1 MDTIHDKIEKGSTEL
16 WVLTIIKT
24 IKQKQYHINIVVTFI
39 IGILSLTKV
48 IIYDYNIDQS
58 NCLPNSMIV
67 IEKINPNLDGIGSLC
82 RLPNI
87 GITTA
92 QRIIDYREQWFQQHK
107 TNSPFVAIS
116 DLMHVKGI
124 GPKTISNL
132 EHYITLNN
140 IR

>member
-1 MDTIHDKIEKGSTEL
+1 M
-16 WVLTIIKT
+16 
-24 IKQKQYHINIVVTFI
+24 VTFI
-39 IGILSLTKV
+39 IGILSLSKV

-58 NCLPNSMIV
+58 NSLPNSMIV

-107 TNSPFVAIS
+107 TNSPFVVIS